1 MNTLIRL
8 EGLHK
13 GYAGA
18 KVLRGISLEVA
29 AGQIVAI
36 MGPSGCGKST
46 LLHILGLLLTPDL
59 GRYEVLGQEMFA
71 LNHREKARFR
81 RQFFGFI
88 LQSCNVFAHTTVAEN
103 VEYPLIYAGVPRRER
118 LRRVR
123 NLLAQVHLEANEN
136 ERSNTLSGGEQQRV
150 AIARALINNPRILF
164 ADEPTG
170 QLDRSNTEHL
180 MHHFREVATQMHLG
194 IVIVTHDAQVAAHC
208 DVVHTLR
215 DGMLEARGNE
225 PAMGGRPGC
234 VGFQLGKL

>member
-88 LQSCNVFAHTTVAEN
+88 LRKDGYRT
-103 VEYPLIYAGVPRRER
+103 PGG
-118 LRRVR
+118 R
-123 NLLAQVHLEANEN
+123 NIIRFESDQ
-136 ERSNTLSGGEQQRV
+136 
-150 AIARALINNPRILF
+150 LINFSWLYNFQWFCPGRHYS
-164 ADEPTG
+164 T
-170 QLDRSNTEHL
+170 HVWY
-180 MHHFREVATQMHLG
+180 FRLSYTFSATCYKRE
-194 IVIVTHDAQVAAHC
+194 TDC
-208 DVVHTLR
+208 
-215 DGMLEARGNE
+215 
-225 PAMGGRPGC
+225 
-234 VGFQLGKL
+234 

>member
-13 GYAGA
+13 SYAGA
-18 KVLRGISLEVA
+18 MVLRGISLEVA
-29 AGQIVAI
+29 AAQIVAI

-46 LLHILGLLLTPDL
+46 LLHILGLLLTPDQ
-59 GRYEVLGQEMFA
+59 GGYEALGQEMFA

-123 NLLAQVHLEANEN
+123 NVLAQVHLEANEN

-180 MHHFREVATQMHLG
+180 MRIFARWPRRCTWASSSSPMMPRWPR
-194 IVIVTHDAQVAAHC
+194 IVMSCTPC
-208 DVVHTLR
+208 
-215 DGMLEARGNE
+215 GMECW
-225 PAMGGRPGC
+225 RPGSNDPTIIRIDGWC
-234 VGFQLGKL
+234 GFINLFN

>member
-1 MNTLIRL
+1 LIRV
-8 EGLHK
+8 EDLHK
-13 GYAGA
+13 SYAGA
-18 KVLRGISLEVA
+18 PVLRGISLAVH
-29 AGQIVAI
+29 AGHIVAI

-46 LLHILGLLLTPDL
+46 LLHILGLLLTPDR
-59 GRYEVLGQEMFA
+59 GRYDVLGQAMF
-71 LNHREKARFR
+71 LLTRREKAHFR
-81 RQFFGFI
+81 RRFFGFI

-123 NLLAQVHLEANEN
+123 RVLAQVHLDVREH

-150 AIARALINNPRILF
+150 AIARALVNDPRILF

-180 MHHFREVATQMHLG
+180 MRHFREVARERQLG
-194 IVIVTHDAQVAAHC
+194 MVIVTHDPQVAAHC

-215 DGMLEARGNE
+215 DGMLRVSPTDESG
-225 PAMGGRPGC
+225 
-234 VGFQLGKL
+234 